1 MNLVGNDLLES
12 GRYIHEH
19 SGIDLE
25 PAGIVEEL
33 LDRVS
38 RPGLPRGAVASRRP
52 RAAGTTCAR
61 TACAARW

>member
-12 GRYIHEH
+12 GRYIPEH

-33 LDRVS
+33 LDRVVA
-38 RPGLPRGAVASRRP
+38 RVDRDGAVASGRP
-52 RAAGTTCAR
+52 GAAGTTCAR